1 MVVRSPPSGDPN
13 VGFTSRDGLIETA
26 CGEPAAALMPAVA
39 APLPAVTQRRMSE
52 NIWRVFM
59 TPDTEAD
66 TVPLVAE
73 QRFASLEVTA
83 FTPRNVEVV
92 PKPNAAL
99 LIH

>member
-1 MVVRSPPSGDPN
+1 
-13 VGFTSRDGLIETA
+13 
-26 CGEPAAALMPAVA
+26 
-39 APLPAVTQRRMSE
+39 
-52 NIWRVFM
+52 M

-92 PKPNAAL
+92 PNPNAAL
-99 LIH
+99 LLH